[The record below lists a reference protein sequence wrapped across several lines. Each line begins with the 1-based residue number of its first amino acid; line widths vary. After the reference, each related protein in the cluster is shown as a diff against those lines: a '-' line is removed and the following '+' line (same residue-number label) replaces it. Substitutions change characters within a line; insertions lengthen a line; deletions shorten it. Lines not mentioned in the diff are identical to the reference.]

1 MTSAN
6 RKLRLDFAR
15 RLIEALAF
23 AGLDDSP
30 TTLARHFNT
39 HSYGMVITMHGAR
52 RWLVGDSIPTQSHLN
67 ALASLL
73 GVSSAWLLLGQ
84 GPMLEDAVSIEPNPT
99 SSNGNLGEV
108 LGIFES
114 LRDSERQL
122 VWNLMMM
129 LNRSHRHST

>member
-84 GPMLEDAVSIEPNPT
+84 GPMLVEPT
-99 SSNGNLGEV
+99 SAVTAQSTSSSNLGEV
-108 LGIFES
+108 LGIFQS
-114 LRDSERQL
+114 LKDSERQL

-129 LNRSHRHST
+129 LNRSHGHST

>member
-39 HSYGMVITMHGAR
+39 HSSGMVITMHGAR

-84 GPMLEDAVSIEPNPT
+84 GPMLEDAVSMEPNPT

-108 LGIFES
+108 LGIFQS
-114 LRDSERQL
+114 LKDSERQL

-129 LNRSHRHST
+129 LNRSHGHST

>member
-23 AGLDDSP
+23 AGFDDSP

-84 GPMLEDAVSIEPNPT
+84 GPMLEDAVAIEPAQTAP
-99 SSNGNLGEV
+99 SGNLGEV
-108 LGIFES
+108 LGIFQS
-114 LRDSERQL
+114 LKDSERQL

-129 LNRSHRHST
+129 LNRSHGHST

>member
-1 MTSAN
+1 MTTAN
-6 RKLRLDFAR
+6 KKLRLDFAR

-30 TTLARHFNT
+30 TTLARHFNL
-39 HSYGMVITMHGAR
+39 HSHGMVITMHGAR

-84 GPMLEDAVSIEPNPT
+84 GPMLEEQAQDPQAQASA
-99 SSNGNLGEV
+99 NGNLAEI
-108 LGIFES
+108 LGIFQS
-114 LRDSERQL
+114 LKDSERQL
-122 VWNLMMM
+122 IWNLMMM
-129 LNRSHRHST
+129 LTRAHRQSA

>member
-1 MTSAN
+1 
-6 RKLRLDFAR
+6 
-15 RLIEALAF
+15 
-23 AGLDDSP
+23 
-30 TTLARHFNT
+30 
-39 HSYGMVITMHGAR
+39 MHGAR

-108 LGIFES
+108 LGIFQS
-114 LRDSERQL
+114 LKDSERQL

-129 LNRSHRHST
+129 LNRSHGHST

>member
-30 TTLARHFNT
+30 TTLARHFNL
-39 HSYGMVITMHGAR
+39 HSHGMVITMHGAR

-84 GPMLEDAVSIEPNPT
+84 GPMLEEEIPSEPT
-99 SSNGNLGEV
+99 QAALNGNLSEI
-108 LGIFES
+108 LGIFQS

-129 LNRSHRHST
+129 LTRAHRHSN

>member
-15 RLIEALAF
+15 RLVEALAF

-30 TTLARHFNT
+30 TTLARHFNM
-39 HSYGMVITMHGAR
+39 HSSGMVITMHGAR

-84 GPMLEDAVSIEPNPT
+84 GAMVEVFDSVDSPEKVPSE
-99 SSNGNLGEV
+99 GLGE
-108 LGIFES
+108 LIELFQA
-114 LRDSERQL
+114 LKDSERQL
-122 VWNLMMM
+122 VWNLMTM
-129 LNRSHRHST
+129 LNRSHRHSA

>member
-23 AGLDDSP
+23 AGFDDSP
-30 TTLARHFNT
+30 TTLARHFNA
-39 HSYGMVITMHGAR
+39 HSYGMAITMHGAR

-67 ALASLL
+67 TLASLL
-73 GVSSAWLLLGQ
+73 GVSSAWLLLGR
-84 GPMLEDAVSIEPNPT
+84 GPMLEETAPVET
-99 SSNGNLGEV
+99 TQSSAGGNLGEV
-108 LGIFES
+108 LGIFQS
-114 LRDSERQL
+114 LKDTERQL

-129 LNRSHRHST
+129 LSQSHGHST